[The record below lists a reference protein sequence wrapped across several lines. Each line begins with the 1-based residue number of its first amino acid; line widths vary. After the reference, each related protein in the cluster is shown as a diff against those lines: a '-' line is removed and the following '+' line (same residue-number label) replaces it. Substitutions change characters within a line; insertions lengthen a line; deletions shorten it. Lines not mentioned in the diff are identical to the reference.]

1 MTPLLTRD
9 LKRLAD
15 GTFDLVVV
23 GGGMFGAAAALDAAQ
38 RGLKVALVERGD
50 FGGATSA
57 HSFKMLHGGIRYL
70 QHADIV
76 RVRQSAAARA
86 AYLRAAPHLAR
97 PLPIVVPTYGH
108 GMKGKPVLKAG
119 MALYDAFTLD
129 RNRGIAD
136 PTRRIPAGYTLN
148 RAETLNRYPGLDP
161 KGLTGAGVFAD
172 GQMYN
177 PTRLVLAYVRSA
189 AEQGAVVANY
199 LEATGF
205 TVTNGRVR
213 AVKVEDRLGTAAFEV
228 RTKAVLNAAGPYAQR
243 LLGAGLGLALDPP
256 TPFSRDAYF
265 VVARPVIAGDAAL
278 TIPART
284 LDAEA
289 KFSRGGR
296 HLFLVPWRGV
306 TLVGVW
312 HKVFEGHPDTY
323 AITERELRRWL
334 AEVNQGYAG
343 LDLRLDDV
351 AMGSAGLV
359 PFGEGAVAPAD
370 EDGEQ
375 ELKFAHRS
383 RLIDHGKEHGIA
395 GLVTLIGVRYTTAP
409 IEAPRA
415 VALAARGLGRPLPAS
430 KLTVTPVHG
439 GGFDDFAALV
449 RAIEGEGLAPGAA
462 LALAH
467 NHGRAYDEVLS
478 LARGPNAAALRQT
491 LPGSTVT
498 AAEILHAARAEMAE
512 TLADVVFRRT
522 DLATAGNPRPETLD
536 AAAAL
541 VAEAKAWD
549 KARAAHERAT
559 VEARL
564 RELGRSGRAMLADR
578 PAMPLTPA
586 PAGP

>member
-15 GTFDLVVV
+15 ETFDLVVV

-38 RGLKVALVERGD
+38 RGLRVALVERGD

-119 MALYDAFTLD
+119 MALYDALTLD

-148 RAETLNRYPGLDP
+148 RAETLHRYPGLDP

-213 AVKVEDRLGTAAFEV
+213 AVKVEDRLGTATFEV

-243 LLGAGLGLALDPP
+243 LLGAGLGLTLDPP

-265 VVARPVIAGDAAL
+265 VVARPVILGDAAL

-284 LDAEA
+284 PRRRSQALARRTA
-289 KFSRGGR
+289 PVPRALARRHARRRLAQGVRGPPPTRTPSPSASCGVGSPR
-296 HLFLVPWRGV
+296 STRATPASTFVSTTWR
-306 TLVGVW
+306 W
-312 HKVFEGHPDTY
+312 
-323 AITERELRRWL
+323 AR
-334 AEVNQGYAG
+334 
-343 LDLRLDDV
+343 
-351 AMGSAGLV
+351 AGLV

-395 GLVTLIGVRYTTAP
+395 GLITLIGVRYTTAP
-409 IEAPRA
+409 IEA
-415 VALAARGLGRPLPAS
+415 
-430 KLTVTPVHG
+430 
-439 GGFDDFAALV
+439 
-449 RAIEGEGLAPGAA
+449 
-462 LALAH
+462 
-467 NHGRAYDEVLS
+467 
-478 LARGPNAAALRQT
+478 
-491 LPGSTVT
+491 
-498 AAEILHAARAEMAE
+498 
-512 TLADVVFRRT
+512 
-522 DLATAGNPRPETLD
+522 
-536 AAAAL
+536 
-541 VAEAKAWD
+541 
-549 KARAAHERAT
+549 
-559 VEARL
+559 
-564 RELGRSGRAMLADR
+564 
-578 PAMPLTPA
+578 TPA
-586 PAGP
+586 R